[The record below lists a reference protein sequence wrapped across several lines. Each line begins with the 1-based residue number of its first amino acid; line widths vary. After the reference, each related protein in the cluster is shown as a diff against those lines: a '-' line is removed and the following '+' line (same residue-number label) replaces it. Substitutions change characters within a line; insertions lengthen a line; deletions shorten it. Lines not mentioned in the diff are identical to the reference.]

1 MDMSDALP
9 NPTRTNGVSFFYTGS
24 TAANDKL
31 TILGRNAFGAWS
43 EVGSITGTIDNVFT
57 DGATGRRL
65 VWPTKVCSPLIP
77 IPDDLFHGTSQF
89 KFEFTSDATGTDI
102 GFYIDDVVFVYE
114 QKVRPEEF
122 NVSAQGIS
130 TNGAIAGDWG
140 NISLNI
146 INTGNIS
153 ETFIPRLD
161 GLLPTGMRTTQGRQV
176 RVLTPT
182 AGSFPGRRPR
192 IIQHHDST

>member
-1 MDMSDALP
+1 M
-9 NPTRTNGVSFFYTGS
+9 
-24 TAANDKL
+24 
-31 TILGRNAFGAWS
+31 
-43 EVGSITGTIDNVFT
+43 
-57 DGATGRRL
+57 
-65 VWPTKVCSPLIP
+65 
-77 IPDDLFHGTSQF
+77 GTSQF

-102 GFYIDDVVFVYE
+102 GFYIDDVVIVYE

-122 NVSAQGIS
+122 NVSAQGVS

-161 GLLPTGMRTTQGRQV
+161 GLPASWNAYYTRPSGT
-176 RVLTPT
+176 
-182 AGSFPGRRPR
+182 SFDPNGGLISRPGEPASFNIMIQPDVNASLGFPADDR
-192 IIQHHDST
+192 QHHFEAIPQRIHGATRPVFGQGGQNTRDSPSVRPAELSTVVHVHL